1 MVDSYEVGKLLS
13 FKCDIDGY
21 FPEPSDPWQCIV
33 DTATNNNTVKWN
45 TTDLPECM
53 GKYKHTAVKTGYF
66 RSNLEGIIP
75 R

>member
-53 GKYKHTAVKTGYF
+53 GKSMK
-66 RSNLEGIIP
+66 
-75 R
+75 